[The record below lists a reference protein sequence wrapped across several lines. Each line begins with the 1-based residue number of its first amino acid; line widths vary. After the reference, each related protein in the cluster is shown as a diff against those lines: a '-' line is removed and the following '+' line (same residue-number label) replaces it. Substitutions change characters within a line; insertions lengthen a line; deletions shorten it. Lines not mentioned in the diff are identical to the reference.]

1 VRVTRRLYVKE
12 RLKADLIVESFNLLN
27 HDNKLV
33 EITENGLQTE
43 SAYFVKM
50 DTELGMNYYPG
61 HYQIP
66 TSPFQATNS
75 YPPREMQ
82 LALRLTF

>member
-1 VRVTRRLYVKE
+1 VRLTRRIYVKQ

-27 HDNKLV
+27 HNNKLF

-43 SAYFVKM
+43 SAYFVKI
-50 DTELGMNYYPG
+50 DTQLGINYYPG
-61 HYQIP
+61 HFQVP

-75 YPPREMQ
+75 YPPRQVQ
-82 LALRLTF
+82 LALRLNF